1 MAKKKGK
8 YLPLYWTEILEN
20 QLRDTFPEITV
31 EDLRII
37 SEHGTS
43 EMVRNKTILK
53 YPRLCNLLASLMDR
67 AERNSEYQTA
77 LKETVRDLDSMS
89 LVMLWAKNK
98 QVFAF
103 DKDFTDELLRTEE
116 VHLTKNGW
124 DYLPFK
130 TFYVDLSDNEE
141 LCDKILGKGLFIT
154 LEKLSDEQGEVYC
167 VHVCK
172 VGERYF
178 YNDVFSFVNEDK
190 ALPVAEMMVDDKV
203 LHFDHEHGMSHKAI
217 DGKAYEVIVAQILT
231 YLSSVEPDIG
241 ENPETQKTYRKPAP
255 ESKPKNKYSEIRKWD
270 VGVRFGSAVRAWK
283 KKNASGT
290 THTGGSGNKKRP
302 HSRKAHWSHYWYGSG
317 ENKVRRPKWISECYV
332 GMKDDD
338 TPAVIHKVTKG

>member
-20 QLRDTFPEITV
+20 QLRGTFPEITV
-31 EDLRII
+31 EDLRTIA
-37 SEHGTS
+37 EHGTS
-43 EMVRNKTILK
+43 EAVRNKTILK
-53 YPRLCNLLASLMDR
+53 YPRLCNLLANLMDR

-270 VGVRFGSAVRAWK
+270 VGVRFGNAFRTWK
-283 KKNASGT
+283 KKTASGT
-290 THTGGSGNKKRP
+290 THTGGSGSKKRP

-317 ENKVRRPKWISECYV
+317 ENKVRRPKWISECYI
-332 GMKDDD
+332 GMKNDD